1 VPSIQVPFSLGQ
13 LLQVLVSVSG
23 ARSILEIGTLFGY
36 SAVLMGRALAG
47 DGRMLCLEVS
57 SKHADIARRN
67 IESAGL
73 SSRVE
78 IRQGNA
84 LDLLPTL
91 QPQTFDFIFIDADK
105 PGYPDYLEWALRLS
119 RTGSVIVA
127 DNVWRNGEVLTDA
140 DKNAQAMATFNRLVA
155 QNARLRTA
163 IVPRTDGS
171 DAASISVVTE

>member
-1 VPSIQVPFSLGQ
+1 
-13 LLQVLVSVSG
+13 
-23 ARSILEIGTLFGY
+23 
-36 SAVLMGRALAG
+36 
-47 DGRMLCLEVS
+47 
-57 SKHADIARRN
+57 
-67 IESAGL
+67 
-73 SSRVE
+73 
-78 IRQGNA
+78 
-84 LDLLPTL
+84 
-91 QPQTFDFIFIDADK
+91 
-105 PGYPDYLEWALRLS
+105 LS